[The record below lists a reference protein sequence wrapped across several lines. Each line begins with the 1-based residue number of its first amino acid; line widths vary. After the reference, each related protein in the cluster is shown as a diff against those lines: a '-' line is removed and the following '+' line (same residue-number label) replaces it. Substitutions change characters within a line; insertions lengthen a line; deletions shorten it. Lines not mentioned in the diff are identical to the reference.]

1 MSTSLAVLGE
11 TATKE
16 ARFAVHI
23 TDTQRVFLCSDT
35 KSAPL
40 SKTLRVDL
48 HKYEFYQPSP
58 AFCRALVID
67 IDHIFASSF
76 VFDLP
81 RAIWPHAVVFTSQGV
96 QAFWLIEG
104 VPLTSKAHR
113 APIRFARD
121 VAELL
126 RRACAGDP
134 AVNALSPSKCR
145 NPLYEGAEVI
155 YPADCPPYA
164 LKALSGVLRAF
175 LRASES
181 PEATE
186 ARLVR
191 PTPVWGELEAGQRN
205 ETIFQTIRRTA
216 YRGGDFEAQAYELNE
231 LCNPPLPLSE
241 VAGIVR
247 SVEKFMREK
256 YTPKTG
262 AQGGEPVPEA
272 VREFMAEIGRK
283 GGSRK
288 TEAQKKAQRAN
299 LAKGADASRAVRSAQ
314 AIGRRAQI
322 QALKEA
328 GYKQR
333 EVAEKLGVSLRTVKG
348 AWN

>member
-16 ARFAVHI
+16 ARFAAHI
-23 TDTQRVFLCSDT
+23 TDTQRVFLCSET

-40 SKTLRVDL
+40 SKTLKRDL
-48 HKYEFYQPSP
+48 HRFEFYQPSP

-81 RAIWPHAVVFTSQGV
+81 REIYPHAVVFTSDGV

-104 VPLTSKAHR
+104 VPLTGKAHQ

-126 RRACAGDP
+126 RCACAGDP

-145 NPLYEGAEVI
+145 NPLYEGAEVV

-164 LKALSGVLRAF
+164 LKTLSGALRAF
-175 LRASES
+175 LRASE
-181 PEATE
+181 PLGATE
-186 ARLVR
+186 ARSSR
-191 PTPVWGELEAGQRN
+191 PEPIWGELEAGQRN
-205 ETIFQTIRRTA
+205 ETIFQTIRRIA
-216 YRGGDFEAQAYELNE
+216 YRGGDFEAQAYELNNQ
-231 LCNPPLPLSE
+231 CNPPLPLSE
-241 VAGIVR
+241 VAGIIR

-256 YTPKTG
+256 YTAKTG
-262 AQGGEPVPEA
+262 VQGREHVPEQL
-272 VREFMAEIGRK
+272 REFMAEIGRK
-283 GGSRK
+283 GGNRK
-288 TEAQKKAQRAN
+288 TEAQRAA
-299 LAKGADASRAVRSAQ
+299 LAKGSRAGNVVKSAQ
-314 AIGRRAQI
+314 ASGRRAQI
-322 QALKEA
+322 QALKES
-328 GYKQR
+328 GFKQR
-333 EVAEKLGVSLRTVKG
+333 EVARKMGLGIATVKRY
-348 AWN
+348 WN

>member
-23 TDTQRVFLCSDT
+23 TDTQRVFMCSET

-40 SKTLRVDL
+40 SKTLKRDL
-48 HKYEFYQPSP
+48 HRFEFYQPSP

-81 RAIWPHAVVFTSQGV
+81 REIYPHAVIFTAQGV

-104 VPLTSKAHR
+104 VPLTSKAHQ
-113 APIRFARD
+113 APIRFAGD

-155 YPADCPPYA
+155 YLADCPPYA
-164 LKALSGVLRAF
+164 LKALSGALRAF
-175 LRASES
+175 LRASEP
-181 PEATE
+181 PEGTE
-186 ARLVR
+186 ARSSR
-191 PTPVWGELEAGQRN
+191 PEPVWGELKAGQRN
-205 ETIFQTIRRTA
+205 ETIFQTVRRTA

-247 SVEKFMREK
+247 SVQKFMETRFSPAEARRE
-256 YTPKTG
+256 P
-262 AQGGEPVPEA
+262 GEPMPEQL
-272 VREFMAEIGRK
+272 REFMAEIGRK
-283 GGSRK
+283 GGNRK
-288 TEAQKKAQRAN
+288 TEAQRAA
-299 LAKGADASRAVRSAQ
+299 LAKGSRAGNAVKSAQ

-322 QALKEA
+322 QALKA
-328 GYKQR
+328 VGYKQR
-333 EVAEKLGVSLRTVKG
+333 EVAEKMGLGIATIKRY
-348 AWN
+348 WN

>member
-1 MSTSLAVLGE
+1 LSTSLAVLGE
-11 TATKE
+11 TATKKH
-16 ARFAVHI
+16 RFAAHL
-23 TDTQRVFLCSDT
+23 TDTQRIFLCSDT
-35 KSAPL
+35 KSDPL
-40 SKTLRVDL
+40 NKTLRADL
-48 HKYEFYQPSP
+48 EKHEFYQPSRS
-58 AFCRALVID
+58 FCRALVID
-67 IDHIFASSF
+67 IDHIFAANY

-81 RAIWPHAVVFTSQGV
+81 SEIQPHALVFTSQGV

-104 VPLTSKAHR
+104 VPLTNNAR
-113 APIRFARD
+113 TAPIEFARD

-126 RRACAGDP
+126 RQVCQGDS
-134 AVNALSPSKCR
+134 AVNPLTPSKCR
-145 NPLYEGAEVI
+145 NPLYEGADVVF
-155 YPADCPPYA
+155 PADCPPYA
-164 LKALSGVLRAF
+164 LKALVEPLRAF
-175 LRASES
+175 LVPQLS
-181 PEATE
+181 PKPTQSSPT
-186 ARLVR
+186 R
-191 PTPVWGELEAGQRN
+191 PTPVWGELESGQRN

-262 AQGGEPVPEA
+262 TQGREPMPEA
-272 VREFMAEIGRK
+272 LREFMAEIGRK

-288 TEAQKKAQRAN
+288 TEAQRAA
-299 LAKGADASRAVRSAQ
+299 LAKGSGAGNAVKSAQ
-314 AIGRRAQI
+314 SVGRRAQI

-333 EVAEKLGVSLRTVKG
+333 EVAQKMGLGIATIKR

>member
-1 MSTSLAVLGE
+1 VFTSLAVPSR

-23 TDTQRVFLCSDT
+23 TDTQRVFLCSKT

-40 SKTLRVDL
+40 TKTLRADL

-58 AFCRALVID
+58 TFCRALVID
-67 IDHIFASSF
+67 IDHIFAPNY

-81 RAIWPHAVVFTSQGV
+81 REIYPHAVVFTSQGV

-113 APIRFARD
+113 APIRFAQD
-121 VAELL
+121 TAELL

-134 AVNALSPSKCR
+134 AVNALAPSKCR

-155 YPADCPPYA
+155 YPTDCPPYA
-164 LKALSGVLRAF
+164 LKTLSGALRAF
-175 LRASES
+175 LRASEA

-186 ARLVR
+186 ACPVR
-191 PTPVWGELEAGQRN
+191 PAPVWGELEAGQRN

-262 AQGGEPVPEA
+262 TQSREPAPEA

-288 TEAQKKAQRAN
+288 TEAQTQA
-299 LAKGADASRAVRSAQ
+299 LARGRVAGNIVKSAQ
-314 AIGRRAQI
+314 AIGRKAQI
-322 QALKEA
+322 QALKES

-333 EVAEKLGVSLRTVKG
+333 EVAEKMGISIETVKRG
-348 AWN
+348 WKTS

>member
-1 MSTSLAVLGE
+1 METSLPVLDE

-16 ARFAVHI
+16 ARFTTHI
-23 TDTQRVFLCSDT
+23 TDTQRIFLCSDT

-40 SKTLRVDL
+40 TKTLQADL

-81 RAIWPHAVVFTSQGV
+81 REIWPHAVVFTSQGV

-104 VPLTSKAHR
+104 VPLTSKAHQ

-126 RRACAGDP
+126 RHACAGDP
-134 AVNALSPSKCR
+134 AVNALTPSKCR

-164 LKALSGVLRAF
+164 LKTLSEALRAF
-175 LRASES
+175 LRASE
-181 PEATE
+181 PLGGTE
-186 ARLVR
+186 PRSSR
-191 PTPVWGELEAGQRN
+191 PAPVWGELKAGQRN

-216 YRGGDFEAQAYELNE
+216 YRGGDFEAHAYELNE

-247 SVEKFMREK
+247 SVQKFMETRFSPAEARRE
-256 YTPKTG
+256 P
-262 AQGGEPVPEA
+262 GEPMPEQL
-272 VREFMAEIGRK
+272 REFMAEIGRK
-283 GGSRK
+283 GGNRK
-288 TEAQKKAQRAN
+288 TEAQRAA
-299 LAKGADASRAVRSAQ
+299 LAKGSRAGNAVKSAQ

-322 QALKEA
+322 QALKA
-328 GYKQR
+328 VGYKQR
-333 EVAEKLGVSLRTVKG
+333 EVAEKMGLGR
-348 AWN
+348 AECA